1 MDERPEAPWG
11 GFPLSELLVLIGIAL
26 MLWGLF
32 SWNSSGNVRFGAGL
46 AVAALG
52 GLELALREHLAGFR
66 SHTTLLAAAAAFGV
80 VSLLALTS
88 GPYPLWLLVIVAAV
102 VFGAVFYGLRQLF
115 KRRSGGLGFR

>member
-11 GFPLSELLVLIGIAL
+11 GFPLSELLVLIGMAL